1 MKWNEN
7 LGKFKNLL
15 EFFGKI
21 NGKYYVLKYSYLIKN
36 VKC

>member
-1 MKWNEN
+1 MYLIIKWKKWNKN

-21 NGKYYVLKYSYLIKN
+21 NGKYYVLK
-36 VKC
+36 